1 MKSKIVKRIH
11 LKSDT
16 IILLAKKNRK
26 LQIQI
31 DKLQNK
37 ILKLENKTLKLE
49 QKVLKA
55 EKRPYTIPKITKEM
69 KNSLKKHG
77 LISS

>member
-1 MKSKIVKRIH
+1 MKNKPIKRTQSK
-11 LKSDT
+11 LKSAIT
-16 IILLAKKNRK
+16 LQQKNLK

-49 QKVLKA
+49 QKVLKLFSENA
-55 EKRPYTIPKITKEM
+55 RLKEA
-69 KNSLKKHG
+69 KGPLKFTVVTEERKD
-77 LISS
+77 